1 MKIIIAGATGF
12 IGKNLLKNF
21 SKKDNEIIAIYNKKP
36 PYSLN
41 SSNIRWVQ
49 ADLRHPNIIKEY
61 LPNTDLFLQFAATTS
76 GADDIKKRPFIHVT
90 DNAVINS
97 YLLREAFEAGVK
109 HFIFPS
115 CTVMLQSRE
124 FQSEED
130 WDPKEEIN
138 ETYYGVG
145 NTKIYIEKMCKF
157 YSGLG
162 LKTTVI
168 RHSNVFGPYDKF
180 DLQKSHV
187 LGATIR
193 KVLVANEGDTIN
205 VWGSGKAKRD
215 FIFISELVNFI
226 EKAFNNQKELFGLFN
241 CGMGYSISINELVKN
256 IISVSKKNLG
266 IKNDLSKP
274 DIPTALSLDCKK
286 AYDELNWKNQ
296 MEFNKALEITY
307 KWAKDNL

>member
-12 IGKNLLKNF
+12 IGKNLLKYF

-36 PYSLN
+36 PSLLKTP
-41 SSNIRWVQ
+41 NIKWVQ
-49 ADLRHPNIIKEY
+49 ADLRSPNIIKEY

-76 GADDIKKRPFIHVT
+76 GANDIKKRPFIHVT
-90 DNAVINS
+90 DNAVMNS

-124 FQSEED
+124 FQSEKD
-130 WDPKEEIN
+130 WNPKEEIN
-138 ETYYGVG
+138 ENYYGVG
-145 NTKIYIEKMCKF
+145 NTKVYIEKMCRF

-187 LGATIR
+187 LGASVR
-193 KVLVANEGDTIN
+193 KVLDANEGDIIN
-205 VWGSGKAKRD
+205 VWGSGKARRD
-215 FIFISELVNFI
+215 FIFISELINFI
-226 EKAFNNQKELFGLFN
+226 EKAFCNQKELFGLFN

-256 IISVSKKNLG
+256 IISISKKNLEM
-266 IKNDLSKP
+266 KNDLSKP
-274 DIPTALSLDCKK
+274 DIPTALSLDCNK
-286 AYDELNWKNQ
+286 AYKEINWKNLID
-296 MEFNKALEITY
+296 FNEALEITY
-307 KWAKDNL
+307 KWAENNL